1 VDGPVT
7 ITITNASS
15 LTSNSVYFTQA
26 GQYLF
31 RLIADDGQ
39 VKTYADLPVQV
50 IEPTLV
56 NVFASDGDAAEL
68 GPDTGEITFS
78 RVGDTNFTLVV
89 YLAISGTASNS
100 ADFPFIPVTNT
111 FTFAA
116 GAESAAF
123 TLTPYLDHRT
133 EGDETYTLTII
144 SNVTY
149 TIGSSPATVTIHD
162 SPYGMWN
169 IAHFTLEELTLPHVT
184 GETADYEFDG
194 FINFVEYASNR
205 DPKSAETNAPV
216 QVALEIDPN
225 DLLNHITLTY
235 TRRLAPTDTGYEPAL
250 SHNLLTWQTGTS
262 YFQEFSV
269 VDDNNGLTETV
280 RTRVIAPWSTATNHF
295 VTVRVWL
302 KSTGP

>member
-1 VDGPVT
+1 
-7 ITITNASS
+7 
-15 LTSNSVYFTQA
+15 
-26 GQYLF
+26 
-31 RLIADDGQ
+31 
-39 VKTYADLPVQV
+39 
-50 IEPTLV
+50 
-56 NVFASDGDAAEL
+56 
-68 GPDTGEITFS
+68 
-78 RVGDTNFTLVV
+78 
-89 YLAISGTASNS
+89 
-100 ADFPFIPVTNT
+100 
-111 FTFAA
+111 
-116 GAESAAF
+116 
-123 TLTPYLDHRT
+123 LTPYLDHRT